1 MTNIFRNTE
10 VRIAFKPTNT
20 IYQQLTEK
28 THNNSS
34 SGIYEIK
41 CNTCNMKYVG
51 QSGRHITTR
60 YKEHI
65 RYIRTNNKTSAYA
78 THILNNRLEYG
89 TAENTLK
96 LIHPCS
102 KGQRMN
108 VGKIYIYKYTAN
120 RIDSSQNSKWT
131 SLIHFTNWHYLQKQR
146 RQYTPDHRT
155 SRYNAGTHKQV
166 NYSRTCIIGA
176 NLYS

>member
-1 MTNIFRNTE
+1 MIKKEIAKNKDKQNKANGMQEEQTQKRWATFTYHSPKIRKVTNLFRNTE
-10 VRIAFKPTNT
+10 VRIAFKATDT

-28 THNNSS
+28 THNNSP

-120 RIDSSQNSKWT
+120 RIDSSQNSK
-131 SLIHFTNWHYLQKQR
+131 
-146 RQYTPDHRT
+146 
-155 SRYNAGTHKQV
+155 
-166 NYSRTCIIGA
+166 
-176 NLYS
+176 